1 MANGGGRSIAD
12 VKSDLSSIS
21 RSVSEGN
28 MKGGKS
34 SPILRGSHSGG
45 GDAKM
50 GGKKKKKS
58 DY

>member
-28 MKGGKS
+28 MKGQPS
-34 SPILRGSHSGG
+34 SPIYKGSKG
-45 GDAKM
+45 GD
-50 GGKKKKKS
+50 GGMKGGSKTKK
-58 DY
+58 Y